1 MWLSPFP
8 DSSHI
13 TSSTIS
19 TPPSLCSGCWLHLEL
34 ALASHYHP
42 LSCFH
47 SSLFTVFP
55 ASLLSPHF
63 LFTCSIWSWASHKKK
78 KERKFHDFFLSFFS
92 LNPFTPTPPMDTD
105 NSVVNSGVGVCGR
118 GIWGIGGGYR
128 GTWGGEHT
136 IQCTDDVLWNCV
148 PETSII
154 LIISTTQKFS

>member
-63 LFTCSIWSWASHKKK
+63 LFTCSIWSWSSHKKK
-78 KERKFHDFFLSFFS
+78 KKENSMIFFS
-92 LNPFTPTPPMDTD
+92 LFSLSIPSPPPHPWTQTI
-105 NSVVNSGVGVCGR
+105 VWWFLGR
-118 GIWGIGGGYR
+118 GCVGGESEALGEGIGGLGVVN
-128 GTWGGEHT
+128 
-136 IQCTDDVLWNCV
+136 IQYSVRMMCCEIVYLK
-148 PETSII
+148 PA
-154 LIISTTQKFS
+154 